1 MAWVPCA
8 MSYRLATVLLCWPHN
23 DMADTVQPTCQA
35 MIRITTHPIYLLDG
49 GSKEREVCEDERST
63 RSDRFAEMVGSV
75 IVHFSIGHQGG
86 QLCLY
91 YVKLLLISA
100 SPS

>member
-1 MAWVPCA
+1 MDKDFFCFTACSKYIV
-8 MSYRLATVLLCWPHN
+8 MVGG
-23 DMADTVQPTCQA
+23 
-35 MIRITTHPIYLLDG
+35 G